1 MIVGSIVLFAAC
13 AAQGAQPGAEPA
25 PTLPFPARAVAS
37 GSAPTVAALRAT
49 IDSLINL
56 PEFRSAHWGVLIVD
70 PGRGETLYS
79 HNAGKLF
86 MPASNQ
92 KLLTGS
98 VALALLG
105 PDYRFRTAFIA
116 GGPVRAGVLQGDLGV
131 LGRGDPSISDALR
144 NGDALSPLRAVAD
157 TLHALGV
164 REIRGTVR
172 VVGNAF
178 ADTSLGYGWA
188 WDDLD
193 YAYSAGVD
201 ELLLNEGFTNVRVL
215 AGTGASALVTASTAP
230 VRGYPTVD
238 VRLVR
243 VDSSLRP
250 GRSAVSL
257 ATLTSGAIVATGSI
271 APGDSVVERVAYRD
285 VNGAYLAGLR
295 QVLGE
300 RGITVRGA
308 AMGDTARGGLTGD
321 TIAIVLSP
329 PLRDILPRFE
339 KPSQNQIGEVLLKT
353 LGLERTGVGSA
364 DSGRAVIERQLVAW
378 GALAD
383 GVVVRDGSGLS
394 RHDYVTPESIIRVLD
409 AMRRSESYQIF
420 YDALPVAGVD
430 GTIANRMKGTVAQ
443 GNVHAKTG
451 YIDKARSLS
460 GYVTTADGRLLLFSL
475 LCNNFTTP
483 VRAVERVQDTISV
496 RLAGLGAR

>member
-1 MIVGSIVLFAAC
+1 
-13 AAQGAQPGAEPA
+13 
-25 PTLPFPARAVAS
+25 
-37 GSAPTVAALRAT
+37 
-49 IDSLINL
+49 
-56 PEFRSAHWGVLIVD
+56 
-70 PGRGETLYS
+70 
-79 HNAGKLF
+79 
-86 MPASNQ
+86 
-92 KLLTGS
+92 
-98 VALALLG
+98 
-105 PDYRFRTAFIA
+105 
-116 GGPVRAGVLQGDLGV
+116 
-131 LGRGDPSISDALR
+131 
-144 NGDALSPLRAVAD
+144 
-157 TLHALGV
+157 
-164 REIRGTVR
+164 
-172 VVGNAF
+172 
-178 ADTSLGYGWA
+178 
-188 WDDLD
+188 
-193 YAYSAGVD
+193 
-201 ELLLNEGFTNVRVL
+201 
-215 AGTGASALVTASTAP
+215 
-230 VRGYPTVD
+230 VD

-483 VRAVERVQDTISV
+483 VRSVERVQDTISV